1 MKILVTGGSGVL
13 GRAAIPHLEDD
24 DHQVVA
30 PRHDELDLFDQEV
43 VGAAMNGVD
52 AVFHLA
58 TRIPPRGR
66 LDDPEA
72 WKETDRLRR
81 EATSVLVAAASA
93 ADVELFLYPSVA
105 FVYPPSGPVDESTP
119 LGDMPENIRSTV
131 DAERHV
137 ARFADRGRRGVVLRF
152 GNLYG
157 PGTRLEKPAEVWASF
172 GATVR
177 IEDAGEAL
185 VAALGVPSGIY
196 NVVNDGER
204 VSNARFKRE
213 TAWQPARQA
222 VPPAEAARVKR
233 SGKH

>member
-1 MKILVTGGSGVL
+1 MKILVTGGSGAL
-13 GRAAIPHLEDD
+13 GRASIPHFERDG
-24 DHQVVA
+24 HQIVS
-30 PRHDELDLFDQEV
+30 PRHDELDLFDHEGV
-43 VGAAMNGVD
+43 RAAMNGVD

-58 TRIPPRGR
+58 TRIPPRER
-66 LDDPEA
+66 LGDPEA

-81 EATSVLVAAASA
+81 EATSVLVAAAST
-93 ADVELFLYPSVA
+93 ADVALFVYPSIA

-119 LGDMPENIRSTV
+119 LGDMPTNIRSTV

-137 ARFADRGRRGVVLRF
+137 ARFADSGRRGVVLRF
-152 GNLYG
+152 GNFYG
-157 PGTRLEKPAEVWASF
+157 PGTRLEKPAEVWASY

-177 IEDAGEAL
+177 IEDAGSAL

-213 TAWQPARQA
+213 TGWRPAHQT
-222 VPPAEAARVKR
+222 VPA
-233 SGKH
+233 